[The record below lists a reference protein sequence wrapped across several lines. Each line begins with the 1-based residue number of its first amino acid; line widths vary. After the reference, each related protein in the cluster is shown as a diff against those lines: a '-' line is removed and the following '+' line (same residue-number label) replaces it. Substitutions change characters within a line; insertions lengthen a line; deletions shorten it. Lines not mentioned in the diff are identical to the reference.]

1 MLDDFYAERD
11 QIERMRVKSADLLRL
26 LSNHTDR
33 LSRKIANQTA
43 ELENCA
49 QRDVYRVK
57 GDLLSANM
65 YAIEKGVKSVKL
77 QNFYDEELAEI
88 EISLDPALTPQQ
100 NAQKYYKN
108 YRKAKTAEEKLTEQI
123 ELAKNDLEYLD
134 SVFESLSLAQNER
147 DLNEIRAELADQGYA
162 RRQKNTKKNQKAP
175 AVSAPLKFTTSEGFT
190 VYVGRNNR
198 QNDKLTMKD
207 SNNNDIWF
215 HTKNIPGSHTVLVT
229 DGKQPTDKAME
240 EAAVLAAKHS
250 RAKDSSQV
258 PVDYTQ
264 IRHVFKP
271 QGAKP
276 GMVNYVNYKTVFV
289 DPTKE

>member
-1 MLDDFYAERD
+1 M
-11 QIERMRVKSADLLRL
+11 
-26 LSNHTDR
+26 
-33 LSRKIANQTA
+33 
-43 ELENCA
+43 
-49 QRDVYRVK
+49 
-57 GDLLSANM
+57 
-65 YAIEKGVKSVKL
+65 
-77 QNFYDEELAEI
+77 
-88 EISLDPALTPQQ
+88 
-100 NAQKYYKN
+100 
-108 YRKAKTAEEKLTEQI
+108 
-123 ELAKNDLEYLD
+123 
-134 SVFESLSLAQNER
+134 FESLSLAQNER